1 MKTNKA
7 KNRDKKRSKRRYGM
21 RVDGKSVFLTVQILV
36 EKAKKL
42 EKENKH
48 E

>member
-1 MKTNKA
+1 MKTSKA
-7 KNRDKKRSKRRYGM
+7 KNRDKKRNKRKYGM

-42 EKENKH
+42 KKEK
-48 E
+48 

>member
-21 RVDGKSVFLTVQILV
+21 RVNGKSVFLTIQILV

-42 EKENKH
+42 EKEKNNG
-48 E
+48 

>member
-1 MKTNKA
+1 MKTTKA
-7 KNRDKKRSKRRYGM
+7 KNRDKKRNKRRHGM

-42 EKENKH
+42 EKEK
-48 E
+48 

>member
-1 MKTNKA
+1 
-7 KNRDKKRSKRRYGM
+7 M